1 MLRPRNRAVEKLSHG
16 YLRFCFSFT
25 AVLFGSG
32 PTAPGARTY
41 FIHPLEMFYSASEL
55 SDVLRA
61 HGLERVAATTLF
73 AGTVGFHRAAEPG

>member
-32 PTAPGARTY
+32 PTAPGA
-41 FIHPLEMFYSASEL
+41 
-55 SDVLRA
+55 
-61 HGLERVAATTLF
+61 HGFERVAATTLF
-73 AGTVGFHRAAEPG
+73 AGTIGFHRAAEPG